1 MKEGA
6 LARCLCRRR
15 QGGGCGGQRA
25 VPGRR
30 GHGVS
35 SREAPTGIILGPR
48 TTVFALLTAY
58 PFLDQVLLGY
68 GEAFLRLG
76 TPGGDTGWAR
86 KVTLGDVALDMNVT
100 WRRLVRE
107 ISDEVARVIGGGPA
121 VVGSRSPVA
130 EDDWRLVELR
140 GIAARSGGRRLP
152 GGARRQPARRH
163 RRPGPCGGAGPRPCA
178 GRGGRRSPK
187 RRGQE
192 RGDCCRGVRRCGRLP
207 APARTSRGHVASSS
221 SHGAP
226 ALRRSPRRARAPRRL
241 GVEATVARIPQSRR
255 APGPPAFGGGTAFS
269 PAATGVVPG
278 ACGAFA

>member
-1 MKEGA
+1 M
-6 LARCLCRRR
+6 
-15 QGGGCGGQRA
+15 
-25 VPGRR
+25 
-30 GHGVS
+30 S

-140 GIAARSGGRRLP
+140 GIAARLEAGGSLVELAGNLHDVTAGLDLAEARALDRVRAAAVDEARSAADRSVEIAAGVSADAVGSQLPRGHPVDTLRRQAVMVRRLCAGLRAELERL
-152 GGARRQPARRH
+152 GGWASRQRWPASRSLVERLVGRLSEVEQRFRRQQQA
-163 RRPGPCGGAGPRPCA
+163 
-178 GRGGRRSPK
+178 
-187 RRGQE
+187 
-192 RGDCCRGVRRCGRLP
+192 
-207 APARTSRGHVASSS
+207 
-221 SHGAP
+221 
-226 ALRRSPRRARAPRRL
+226 
-241 GVEATVARIPQSRR
+241 
-255 APGPPAFGGGTAFS
+255 
-269 PAATGVVPG
+269 
-278 ACGAFA
+278 